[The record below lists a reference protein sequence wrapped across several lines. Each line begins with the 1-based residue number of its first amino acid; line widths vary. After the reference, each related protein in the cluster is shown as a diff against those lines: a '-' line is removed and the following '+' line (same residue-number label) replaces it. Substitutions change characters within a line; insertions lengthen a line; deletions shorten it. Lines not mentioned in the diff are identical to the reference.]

1 MLEKLSTET
10 IEAMFETMPLDV
22 TFIDEKDIIRYYS
35 NGAEAIFKRSPQN
48 IGMKVQDCHSPK
60 SRPMVDKII
69 SDLRAGRSNVVESWI
84 DQNERK
90 IHISYFAVRDESSRY
105 LGVLEVVQD
114 ITDIQK
120 LTGEKRTLD

>member
-10 IEAMFETMPLDV
+10 TETIFETLPLDV
-22 TFIDEKDIIRYYS
+22 TFIDEKDIIRYY
-35 NGAEAIFKRSPQN
+35 NKGADAIFKRSPKN

-69 SDLRAGRSNVVESWI
+69 SDLKAGRSNVAESWI
-84 DQNERK
+84 DQNGRK
-90 IHISYFAVRDESSRY
+90 IHIRYFAVRDKACRY
-105 LGVLEVVQD
+105 IGVLEVVQD

-120 LTGEKRTLD
+120 ITGEKRTVD

>member
-10 IEAMFETMPLDV
+10 IEAIFETMPLDV

-35 NGAEAIFKRSPQN
+35 KGAEAIFKRSPQN

-84 DQNERK
+84 DQNGRK
-90 IHISYFAVRDESSRY
+90 IHISYFAVRDESNRY

>member
-1 MLEKLSTET
+1 MLEKLPTET
-10 IEAMFETMPLDV
+10 IEAMIETLPVDV
-22 TFIDEKDIIRYYS
+22 TFIDEKDVIRYYS
-35 NGAEAIFKRSPQN
+35 KGAEAIFKRSPKN

-84 DQNERK
+84 DKDERK
-90 IHISYFAVRDESSRY
+90 VHIRYFAVRDKACRY
-105 LGVLEVVQD
+105 IGVLEVVQD

-120 LTGEKRTLD
+120 ITGEKRP